1 MRPPLFLTAWNPWK
15 QPKPNNRRFIK
26 NREAARDEETLF
38 ERLARER
45 IPRVPKH
52 MVRLWGH
59 YLCSLLCPVPRI

>member
-1 MRPPLFLTAWNPWK
+1 M
-15 QPKPNNRRFIK
+15 
-26 NREAARDEETLF
+26 EEETLF